1 MQPLVAR
8 KWPQVEW
15 RPSSYLLWCDERM
28 EIVRPK
34 ETHLASYTDALK
46 RAIALGTIKI
56 ERAQAK
62 LSEIAVDPKSFLAK
76 QEDPDALGGD
86 IKLPDGTY
94 VPRIPGKT
102 RFLWDG
108 EVCGTINFR
117 WQAGTTEL
125 PDYYLGHIGFEV
137 FSWKRDRG
145 YASEALRQILPEAN
159 KLRMPFVELV
169 TNLENPSSQKVIAK
183 NGGVL
188 FERFVQPQ
196 AYGGVDGLKFRIYL

>member
-1 MQPLVAR
+1 M
-8 KWPQVEW
+8 
-15 RPSSYLLWCDERM
+15 WCDERM

-34 ETHLASYTDALK
+34 ETHLVSYAEALK
-46 RAIALGTIKI
+46 RAITLGTINI
-56 ERAQAK
+56 ERARTR
-62 LSEIAVDPKSFLAK
+62 LSEIAADPKSFLAK
-76 QEDPDALGGD
+76 QEDPEALGGD

-94 VPRIPGKT
+94 VPRIPSKT

-108 EVCGTINFR
+108 EVCGTVNFR

-137 FSWKRDRG
+137 FSWKRNMG
-145 YASEALRQILPEAN
+145 YASKALGQILPEAIE
-159 KLRMPFVELV
+159 LGMPFVELV
-169 TNLENPSSQKVIAK
+169 TNVENPSSQKVIAK
-183 NGGVL
+183 NRGVL